1 MLRAFGV
8 TDKGR
13 VRSTNEDCFGI
24 DADLQLCVV
33 ADGMGGHNAGEV
45 ASRLAVD
52 AVFEQ
57 VAASRDDEPWPFGY
71 EEGLTRRS
79 NILRTAVMDANR
91 RVFEAAA
98 AEPAYAG
105 MGTTIVAVLAD
116 AGGVSVAHVG
126 DSRLYSVQGGLVEQ
140 VTADDSWTAV
150 MLARD
155 PSIDPAILKTH
166 PMRNALTSVIGSRAS
181 VEVHLAERPLRDGE
195 CLVLTSDGVH
205 GVVTPEM
212 LADAVVAEPEPE
224 RLADALVTLAM
235 EKGSRDNCTALV
247 VRCSAGSA
255 EGDAR
260 RA

>member
-24 DADLQLCVV
+24 DAALQLCVV

-52 AVFEQ
+52 AVLEQ
-57 VAASRDDEPWPFGY
+57 VATQGAGASWPFGY
-71 EEGLTRRS
+71 DENLSRRS
-79 NILRTAVMDANR
+79 NVLRTAVMEANR

-105 MGTTIVAVLAD
+105 MGTTVVAVLAD
-116 AGGVSVAHVG
+116 GVGVTVAHVG
-126 DSRLYSVQGGLVEQ
+126 DSRLYAVHGSTIEQ

-166 PMRNALTSVIGSRAS
+166 PMRNALTSVIGSRAT
-181 VEVHLAERPLRDGE
+181 VDVHVAERPLRAGE
-195 CLVLTSDGVH
+195 SLVLTSDGVH

-212 LADAVVAEPEPE
+212 LVEATLAQAEPE
-224 RLADALVTLAM
+224 RLAATLVTLAM
-235 EKGSRDNCTALV
+235 EQGSRDNCTALV
-247 VRCSAGSA
+247 VQCHA
-255 EGDAR
+255 D
-260 RA
+260 